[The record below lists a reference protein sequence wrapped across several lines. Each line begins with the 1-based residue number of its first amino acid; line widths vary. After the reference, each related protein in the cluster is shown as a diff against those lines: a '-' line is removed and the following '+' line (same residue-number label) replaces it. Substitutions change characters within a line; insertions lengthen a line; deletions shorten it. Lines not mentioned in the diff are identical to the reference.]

1 MLLFLVFFVSVL
13 LGGCQ
18 PGGPTSGV
26 WPMADTF
33 RDNDNSSRLSCFLT
47 LKESEGP
54 AIRLEIAN
62 IEILADGL
70 WLPLASGPV
79 ALDSATIG
87 AGQVFLGGRAIPPGV
102 YHRLRL
108 TVTKGAV
115 RQADGL
121 YEAVLSE
128 PLRMY
133 FTLSDPL
140 QLDLEDSRSLFFTWD
155 VLNSLEA
162 GNTLRPALTVASPVR
177 QLMIE
182 LVFTACPDIDTVYVI
197 RADRNW
203 VVDSFGLKGG
213 PTYLALDPDPSR
225 QRMYILASREAT
237 VKVVDLS
244 SHRVIDFFPVPLNDA
259 PTFMTISSDGRW
271 AYLLDERS
279 SYLSRMDLF
288 SGSIVARVRL
298 GNRPN
303 FVALLA
309 EQNLLAVSI
318 GLSQAVL
325 LLDPVTLAVVGTIAT
340 GSSPQG
346 LLAADNQLYI
356 AEGGDHTVSVV
367 DLGSRRNLSRLTVG
381 FGPRRL
387 LKTDSM
393 IYVSNYDQG
402 SLSVLMPGQLGVIQ
416 EIPGVGRPLEM
427 VLDQFYRRIYVGDEE
442 TAALAVIDINSNLLI
457 GRIALGARPL
467 GLAVIQ

>member
-1 MLLFLVFFVSVL
+1 
-13 LGGCQ
+13 
-18 PGGPTSGV
+18 
-26 WPMADTF
+26 
-33 RDNDNSSRLSCFLT
+33 
-47 LKESEGP
+47 
-54 AIRLEIAN
+54 
-62 IEILADGL
+62 
-70 WLPLASGPV
+70 
-79 ALDSATIG
+79 
-87 AGQVFLGGRAIPPGV
+87 
-102 YHRLRL
+102 
-108 TVTKGAV
+108 
-115 RQADGL
+115 
-121 YEAVLSE
+121 
-128 PLRMY
+128 
-133 FTLSDPL
+133 
-140 QLDLEDSRSLFFTWD
+140 
-155 VLNSLEA
+155 
-162 GNTLRPALTVASPVR
+162 
-177 QLMIE
+177 
-182 LVFTACPDIDTVYVI
+182 
-197 RADRNW
+197 
-203 VVDSFGLKGG
+203 
-213 PTYLALDPDPSR
+213 
-225 QRMYILASREAT
+225 
-237 VKVVDLS
+237 
-244 SHRVIDFFPVPLNDA
+244 
-259 PTFMTISSDGRW
+259 MTISSDGRW

-325 LLDPVTLAVVGTIAT
+325 LLDPDTLAVVGTIAT